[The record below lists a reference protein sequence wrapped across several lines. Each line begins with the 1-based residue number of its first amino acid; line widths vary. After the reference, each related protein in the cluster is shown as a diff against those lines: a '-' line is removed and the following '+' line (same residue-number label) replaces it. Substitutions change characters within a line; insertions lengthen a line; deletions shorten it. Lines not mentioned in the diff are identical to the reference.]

1 MSARLR
7 LPLLGAILGVALAG
21 ALLFLY
27 RQAPSYDA
35 SAYFENVARLRQ
47 IKQLDAQWELDA
59 MKSKLGIN
67 QSYDPLVSPLPM
79 LDALPHQLNARAG
92 ASGRADSE
100 ALAGSVAALSREL
113 SRKAALIESFK
124 SHNAVLR
131 NSLAFLPV
139 AADDISALAERHRQ
153 AGHPARARL
162 AQTDATARK
171 VLLQT
176 LMFEDA
182 SAFDQA
188 GFEPLLAELMADRDR
203 LPAGMAEGLRLF
215 VLHVRTVLRE
225 SQQVQDLLDRIAA
238 APTGIHMDQISA
250 LLNRE
255 QERNAQQMQQHR
267 AGLLLLSAA
276 LAALLLY
283 AALRLIRSHAIIN
296 SVNSQLLQANEGL
309 ETAVRERTGEL
320 LRANGQLQTEM
331 AERKQLEGRLVQS
344 EKLASIGQ
352 LAAGVAHEINNPLS
366 FLASNADMLEQYLAR
381 LFEMLAIYQD
391 AEPAMDAVP
400 GLAARLRAQRVRL
413 ELDYLREDIPI
424 LMAESRDGMGRV
436 SKIVQSL
443 KDFSRTD
450 SLQQWEWADLHRCI
464 DSTLNIIASE
474 VRKVADVVKQ
484 YGALPEVECMPSQL
498 NQVFMNLLVNA
509 SHAVGPERGLI
520 TIRTGVADGQGWIE
534 VADNGCGIAGDVLPR
549 IFDPFFT
556 TKAIGKGTG
565 LGLSLSYGIVQ
576 NHRGRIDVES
586 APGAGSRF
594 RITLPLRQQA
604 PMQQQAQIQPYAAPA
619 SRSASPASAQAAIT
633 CTTLTL

>member
-1 MSARLR
+1 MNSR
-7 LPLLGAILGVALAG
+7 LPLLGGILGVALAG
-21 ALLFLY
+21 ALLFQY
-27 RQAPSYDA
+27 RQGPSYDA
-35 SAYFENVARLRQ
+35 SSYFESVARLRQ

-59 MKSKLGIN
+59 MKSRLGIN
-67 QSYDPLVSPLPM
+67 QSYDELVNPLPM
-79 LDALPHQLNARAG
+79 LHALPQQLG
-92 ASGRADSE
+92 ADTGALDRPGAQ
-100 ALAGSVAALSREL
+100 ALAGSVAALEREL

-139 AADDISALAERHRQ
+139 ATGELVDLGRSQAPDSAIGR
-153 AGHPARARL
+153 AGAA
-162 AQTDATARK
+162 ASK
-171 VLLQT
+171 VLLATLVHNQT
-176 LMFEDA
+176 GADEHLAAIEVELAGLAAARRSLPPELAQRLDLFTLHVHTALREQ
-182 SAFDQA
+182 QA
-188 GFEPLLAELMADRDR
+188 VHGLLAR
-203 LPAGMAEGLRLF
+203 
-215 VLHVRTVLRE
+215 V
-225 SQQVQDLLDRIAA
+225 AA
-238 APTGIHMDQISA
+238 APTGTHMDQISA
-250 LLNRE
+250 LLNHG
-255 QERNAQQMQQHR
+255 QERDARQMQQHR

-283 AALRLIRSHAIIN
+283 AGWRLIRSHAIIN
-296 SVNSQLLQANEGL
+296 SFNSRLLQANEGL
-309 ETAVRERTGEL
+309 EAAVRERTGEL
-320 LRANGQLQTEM
+320 LRANDKLQTEM

-352 LAAGVAHEINNPLS
+352 LAAGVAHEINNPLG
-366 FLASNADMLEQYLAR
+366 FLASNSDMLEQYLER

-391 AEPAMDAVP
+391 AEPAMGAVP
-400 GLAARLRAQRVRL
+400 GLAPRLQAQRLRL
-413 ELDYLREDIPI
+413 ELDYLRDDIPV
-424 LMAESRDGMGRV
+424 LLAESRDGMARV

-474 VRKVADVVKQ
+474 VRKVADVRKE
-484 YGALPEVECMPSQL
+484 YGPLPDVECMPSQL

-534 VADNGCGIAGDVLPR
+534 VADTGCGIADDVLPR

-594 RITLPLRQQA
+594 RITLPLQQSSQRQSSLQDG
-604 PMQQQAQIQPYAAPA
+604 QRYAAPA
-619 SRSASPASAQAAIT
+619 SRSASPASAQAAMT

>member
-1 MSARLR
+1 MNAR

-27 RQAPSYDA
+27 RQGPSYDA
-35 SAYFENVARLRQ
+35 SSYFESVARLRQ

-67 QSYDPLVSPLPM
+67 QSYDELVNPLPM
-79 LDALPHQLNARAG
+79 LHALPHQLDADAG
-92 ASGRADSE
+92 ALDRPGAE
-100 ALAGSVAALSREL
+100 ALAGSVAALEREL

-139 AADDISALAERHRQ
+139 ATGELVDLGRSEAPDSAIGQ
-153 AGHPARARL
+153 AGAAASEVLLATLVHNQTGADEHLAAIEVELAGLAVASRSLAPEL
-162 AQTDATARK
+162 AQ
-171 VLLQT
+171 
-176 LMFEDA
+176 
-182 SAFDQA
+182 
-188 GFEPLLAELMADRDR
+188 R
-203 LPAGMAEGLRLF
+203 LDLF
-215 VLHVRTVLRE
+215 TLHVRTVLRE
-225 SQQVQDLLDRIAA
+225 QHAVHGLLARIAA
-238 APTGIHMDQISA
+238 APTGAHMEQISA
-250 LLNRE
+250 LLNQG
-255 QERNAQQMQQHR
+255 QERNARLMQQHR

-283 AALRLIRSHAIIN
+283 AGWRLVRSHAIIN
-296 SVNSQLLQANEGL
+296 NVNSQLLQANGGL

-320 LRANGQLQTEM
+320 LRANDNLQTEM

-352 LAAGVAHEINNPLS
+352 LAAGVAHEINNPLG
-366 FLASNADMLEQYLAR
+366 FLASNADMLEQYLQR

-391 AEPAMDAVP
+391 AEPAMDAIP
-400 GLAARLRAQRVRL
+400 GLAPRLQAQRLRL
-413 ELDYLREDIPI
+413 ELDYLRQDIPV
-424 LMAESRDGMGRV
+424 LLAESRDGMGRV

-474 VRKVADVVKQ
+474 VRKVADVRKE
-484 YGALPEVECMPSQL
+484 YGPLPDVECNPSQL
-498 NQVFMNLLVNA
+498 NQVFMNLLINA
-509 SHAVGPERGLI
+509 SHAVGQERGLI
-520 TIRTGVADGQGWIE
+520 TIRTGVSDGQAWIE
-534 VADNGCGIAGDVLPR
+534 VADNGCGIPDDVLPR

-594 RITLPLRQQA
+594 RITLPLQQQGRQQS
-604 PMQQQAQIQPYAAPA
+604 QQPVQPYAAPA
-619 SRSASPASAQAAIT
+619 SRSASPASAQAAMT
-633 CTTLTL
+633 RTTLTL